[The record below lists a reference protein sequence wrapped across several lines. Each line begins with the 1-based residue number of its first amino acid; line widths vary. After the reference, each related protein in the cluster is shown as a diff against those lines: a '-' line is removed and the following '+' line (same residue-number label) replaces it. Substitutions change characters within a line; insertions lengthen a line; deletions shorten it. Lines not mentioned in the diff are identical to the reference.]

1 MTGEDKQRDA
11 LSLRTYRAA
20 SGMMGPLADLTLK
33 HRLKKGKE
41 DPDRVNERRGIS
53 SISRPSGPLVWIH
66 GASVGESLSILPLVE
81 RLSMLRK
88 DLVFLVT
95 SGTVTSARLMAARL
109 PDNAIHQFSPL
120 DHPAYVRRFL
130 DHWQPDV
137 AMFVESELWPNL
149 IQMTHARQ
157 IKMALVNGRIS
168 PKSYSSWKQRPD
180 AIHALL
186 SAFRVR
192 MAQDIPNQDRLSE
205 LSRGDVKMFGNL
217 KMAAP
222 ALPADDNDLSTLQE
236 KVQGRPRWLAA
247 STHPGEEA
255 FILDAHLR
263 VSERFPDLLTIIAP
277 RHPERG
283 NEISHLIR
291 DKGLALA
298 QRSVGEGITSETQVY
313 LADTLGELGLFYR
326 LTDVAFVGGS
336 IVETGGHNPLEP
348 ARLRSAILY
357 GPYTFNFTE
366 TYRDMRASGGT
377 ALVRNERD
385 LAAAL
390 VRLLTDEMT
399 RDAMADRAR
408 AWAEENAEEVLID
421 IVEALTPLLPVP
433 QDAT

>member
-1 MTGEDKQRDA
+1 MTSERKSRNA

-33 HRLKKGKE
+33 HRLKHGKE
-41 DPDRVNERRGIS
+41 DPDRVNERRGIAT
-53 SISRPSGPLVWIH
+53 IARPDGPLVWIH
-66 GASVGESLSILPLVE
+66 GASVGESLSILPLVA
-81 RLSMLRK
+81 RLSVLRR
-88 DLVFLVT
+88 DLQFLVT
-95 SGTVTSARLMAARL
+95 SGTVTSARLMATRL
-109 PDNAIHQFSPL
+109 PDNATHQFSPL

-130 DHWQPDV
+130 DHWQPDA

-149 IQMTHARQ
+149 IQMTAARD
-157 IKMALVNGRIS
+157 IPMALVNGRIS
-168 PKSYSSWKQRPD
+168 PKSYNSWKQRPD

-186 SAFRVR
+186 SAFQVR
-192 MAQDIPNQDRLSE
+192 MAQDTPNKERLAE
-205 LSRGDVKMFGNL
+205 LSDGDVAMFGNL

-222 ALPADDNDLSTLQE
+222 ALPVTQTDLSALEEQVRT
-236 KVQGRPRWLAA
+236 RPRWLAA
-247 STHPGEEA
+247 STHPGEEEYV
-255 FILDAHLR
+255 LDAHTR

-283 NEISHLIR
+283 EEIAGLIR
-291 DKGLALA
+291 ARGLRVARRA
-298 QRSVGEGITSETQVY
+298 AGEDITADTQVY

-326 LTDVAFVGGS
+326 LSDVAFVGGS

-390 VRLLTDEMT
+390 VRLLTDDMT

-408 AWAEENAEEVLID
+408 NWAEDNAEEVLIN
-421 IVEALTPLLPVP
+421 IVEALMPVLPAP
-433 QDAT
+433 HEPG